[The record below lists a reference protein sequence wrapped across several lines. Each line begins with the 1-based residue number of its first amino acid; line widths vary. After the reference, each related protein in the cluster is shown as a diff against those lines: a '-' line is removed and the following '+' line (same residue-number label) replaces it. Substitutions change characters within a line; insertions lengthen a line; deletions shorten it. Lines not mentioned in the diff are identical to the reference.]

1 MARRPDLGAA
11 ATGPARSP
19 AARAGVGFAPSPEPP
34 EPPEAPGVRR
44 PARRLPSAALAI
56 SLALALSPAAAGAL
70 DRGSE
75 KVEIGS
81 VPLEA
86 LLDLSVASVSRREE
100 PTSRAA
106 ASVFVLTAEDIRRHG
121 FRTVAD
127 ALSSVPGLFVYH
139 DDLYPMVGVRG
150 MGLLRDY
157 DTRLL
162 VLVDGHPMNNTVGIG
177 QSYVGRDLPVPL
189 LAVQRIEVMKGP
201 AGNVYG
207 PTAFRGVVNI
217 VTTGPGAR
225 GGQALAELGAAQ
237 GEVRSGELAAAWAGE
252 VGDLDL
258 LVSASGFDTGGL
270 DQVYPELALDSLR
283 QTPPGGRVSGVD
295 FGDAESAYLRARWR
309 GLSLNAGCGRAFRT
323 LPSAPYS
330 SLLLDR
336 RNQLRNENCFAQAD
350 WSRSI
355 APGLVL
361 GARGAFDE
369 YQYADSYAY
378 PDPPEDFGRY
388 RDTAADHWFT
398 GELRA
403 DYSPT
408 RSTRLAAGAAVQA
421 HRTFQHAWDVRPTI
435 QEDPVNGVGIGVIGK
450 SFRTVHGW
458 LLAEQGLPFDVT
470 LQAGLTY
477 YFHELFGSRFAPKVA
492 GVWQATRADTLK
504 AVYSEGFRA
513 PTAAEAFFADDIVY
527 IANPDLRPETIRSLQ
542 LIYERRLFGIA
553 SVAVSLFED
562 HLRDLIEYE
571 TVPAPGLDHP
581 PDPAEATDFRT
592 QARNTGSQRLRGA
605 ELAVTLRAG
614 DALQAFG
621 GVSAQE
627 VEQRQWNFPQW
638 TANLALSTRALWH
651 PLVLALHGSALAGRT
666 KDPASLLP
674 GERPT
679 VDAALTLGASAA
691 VEVPGARGLVVEL
704 HVTNLLDSRV
714 VDPVPIDFTPISEMG
729 WPGRSFRLG
738 LRWRQP

>member
-1 MARRPDLGAA
+1 MAPGRDLRRAA
-11 ATGPARSP
+11 APRAQLARL
-19 AARAGVGFAPSPEPP
+19 AGEPP
-34 EPPEAPGVRR
+34 LRRGLHLGRPRRR
-44 PARRLPSAALAI
+44 PARRCPLALSL
-56 SLALALSPAAAGAL
+56 SLALPLWPAARTAAAE
-70 DRGSE
+70 DPE

-81 VPLEA
+81 VPLEV
-86 LLDLSVASVSRREE
+86 LLDLSIEAVSRRAE
-100 PTSRAA
+100 PSSRAA
-106 ASVFVLTAEDIRRHG
+106 ASVFVLTDEDIRRHG

-217 VTTGPGAR
+217 VTTGARAR
-225 GGQALAELGAAQ
+225 GGQALAEIGAAQ
-237 GEVRSGELAAAWAGE
+237 GEVRSGELAASWAGA
-252 VGDLDL
+252 VGDVDL
-258 LVSASGFDTGGL
+258 LVSASGFDTRGL
-270 DQVYPELALDSLR
+270 DQVYPELRLDDQR
-283 QTPPGGRVSGVD
+283 EAPPGGRVSGVD
-295 FGDAESAYLRARWR
+295 FGDAENAYLRASWR

-323 LPSAPYS
+323 LPSAAYS

-350 WSRSI
+350 WRRTL
-355 APGLVL
+355 APGLTL

-369 YQYADSYAY
+369 YQYADSFAYA
-378 PDPPEDFGRY
+378 DPPEDFGRY
-388 RDTAADHWFT
+388 HDTAADHWFT
-398 GELRA
+398 GELRI
-403 DYSPT
+403 DYSPA

-421 HRTFQHAWDVRPTI
+421 HRTFQHAWDIRPTI
-435 QEDPVNGVGIGVIGK
+435 YEDPVNGAGIGVIEK

-458 LLAEQGLPFDVT
+458 LLAERELPFDLT
-470 LQAGLTY
+470 LQAGLTCF
-477 YFHELFGSRFAPKVA
+477 FHELFGSHLAPKLA
-492 GVWQATRADTLK
+492 GVWQATPEDTLK
-504 AVYSEGFRA
+504 AVYAEGFRA
-513 PTAAEAFFADDIVY
+513 PTAEEAFFADDVVY
-527 IANPDLRPETIRSLQ
+527 IANPHLTPETVRSLQ
-542 LIYERRLFGIA
+542 LIYERRIFGIA
-553 SVAVSLFED
+553 SLAVTLFQD
-562 HLRDLIEYE
+562 QLRDLIQYE

-581 PDPAEATDFRT
+581 PDPTVATDFRT

-627 VEQRQWNFPQW
+627 VARRQANFPQW
-638 TANLALSTRALWH
+638 TANLALSTRALWR
-651 PLVLALHGSALAGRT
+651 PLVLSLRGSALAGRA
-666 KDPASLLP
+666 KDPAALSP
-674 GERPT
+674 GQEPT
-679 VDAALTLGASAA
+679 VDGALTLGASA
-691 VEVPGARGLVVEL
+691 VLEVPGVRGLAVEM
-704 HVTNLLDSRV
+704 HVTNLLDSPIL
-714 VDPVPIDFTPISEMG
+714 DPVPIDFIPVSEMAR
-729 WPGRSFRLG
+729 PARTFRVG
-738 LRWRQP
+738 LRWRQ